1 MKNKESQEKG
11 GEGFPLSLDRQRTA
25 AKLKLLPVSAGLC
38 TCDAKDY
45 VYAAIACTA

>member
-11 GEGFPLSLDRQRTA
+11 GGFPLSLDRQRTA
-25 AKLKLLPVSAGLC
+25 VKLKLLPVSAGLC

-45 VYAAIACTA
+45 VYAAIA